1 MCPVM
6 SWEHSGSIFDAALVG
21 KSLHI
26 WNVCSAI
33 CSTKMSVSC
42 WVLVRFWI
50 FKNPYESSC
59 VLLCPGHVLP
69 CPGHV
74 LGMSWACSSHV
85 RGTQQLAFAAFF
97 SIFFNFFQFFSIFF
111 STLFAKNQLC
121 YVKFVNPSP
130 CSELFTWIPFI
141 IFHILATEAP
151 SNPLLM
157 HFFPFFSIFFH
168 FFLQKK
174 FFFLES
180 WLHPAMLVHF
190 TLVLHLNFHILAIK
204 RHFRLAP
211 REILTLPFMTEIWH
225 KNVSPGTPE
234 TPISG
239 L

>member
-1 MCPVM
+1 MCPAVSWACPAM
-6 SWEHSGSIFDAALVG
+6 SWA
-21 KSLHI
+21 
-26 WNVCSAI
+26 
-33 CSTKMSVSC
+33 
-42 WVLVRFWI
+42 
-50 FKNPYESSC
+50 
-59 VLLCPGHVLP
+59 

-74 LGMSWACSSHV
+74 LGMFKSCQRHPATRFCC
-85 RGTQQLAFAAFF
+85 
-97 SIFFNFFQFFSIFF
+97 IFFNFFQFFSIFF

-157 HFFPFFSIFFH
+157 HFFPFLFNFFEFFFF
-168 FFLQKK
+168 FFLKK
-174 FFFLES
+174 IFFLES

-225 KNVSPGTPE
+225 KNISADTPE

>member
-85 RGTQQLAFAAFF
+85 RGTQQLAFSAFF
-97 SIFFNFFQFFSIFF
+97 SIFFNYFQFFFQFFFQIFF
-111 STLFAKNQLC
+111 SSNFFF
-121 YVKFVNPSP
+121 KF
-130 CSELFTWIPFI
+130 
-141 IFHILATEAP
+141 
-151 SNPLLM
+151 
-157 HFFPFFSIFFH
+157 FFQIFFLNFFLFVFFKIS
-168 FFLQKK
+168 FFLQIFFLQ
-174 FFFLES
+174 FFFQFFKKIS
-180 WLHPAMLVHF
+180 F
-190 TLVLHLNFHILAIK
+190 NFFSSSK
-204 RHFRLAP
+204 
-211 REILTLPFMTEIWH
+211 
-225 KNVSPGTPE
+225 
-234 TPISG
+234 
-239 L
+239 